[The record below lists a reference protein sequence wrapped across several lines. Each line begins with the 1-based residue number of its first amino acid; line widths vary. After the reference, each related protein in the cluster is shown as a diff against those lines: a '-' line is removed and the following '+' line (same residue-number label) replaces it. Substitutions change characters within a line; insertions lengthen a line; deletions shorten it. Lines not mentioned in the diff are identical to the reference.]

1 MIVTG
6 SRAEF
11 GLLRPVIDGVMAHRA
26 LEALVVASGSH
37 LLPPARTV
45 REVERAYTVAAHV
58 RMQRAT
64 PPPPP
69 TPPRT
74 AAATAGV
81 AARWES
87 ARDVGRGV
95 EGFARVFQRLHPDWV
110 VVLGDRVEA
119 FAAATAAALG
129 GVAVAHV
136 HGGDRAEGIADES
149 MRHAITKLSHL
160 HCAATPASAERLVRL
175 GERPEHVRVTGS
187 PAIDGLD
194 AVEPM
199 SDEEARALGDP
210 RTIVLHHP
218 SGLPPER
225 ERRMIHAILY
235 AVDTMGPGPVLAL
248 APNHDPGRGVIEEAL
263 RQRCRLPG
271 AMVDYTFR
279 GHFPVFRSRR
289 TPRAGDAE
297 EGFSAWHRA
306 EHLPRDRFVALLK
319 RLRADGAHS
328 GGLLIGN
335 SSAGLI
341 EARALGVRVV
351 NVGPRQDGRERG
363 PAVVDV
369 PETDLHLLASRVD
382 FAWGVEPSDEHPYG
396 DGRAGRRIADLL
408 AAVDPRDERLLRKRN
423 TY

>member
-1 MIVTG
+1 VVIVTG
-6 SRAEF
+6 SRAEY
-11 GLLRPVIDGVMAHRA
+11 GLLRPVIDAVAAHRS
-26 LEALVVASGSH
+26 LEALVVAAGSH

-45 REVERAYTVAAHV
+45 RQVERDYPVAAHV
-58 RMQRAT
+58 RLQRAD
-64 PPPPP
+64 
-69 TPPRT
+69 
-74 AAATAGV
+74 AAGT
-81 AARWES
+81 ARWES
-87 ARDVGRGV
+87 ARDVARGLD
-95 EGFARVFQRLHPDWV
+95 GFARVFQRLRPDWV

-119 FAAATAAALG
+119 FAAAAAASIG
-129 GVAVAHV
+129 GVAVAHI
-136 HGGDRAEGIADES
+136 HGGDRAEGIADEA

-160 HCAATPASAERLVRL
+160 HCAATPASAQRLVRL

-194 AVEPM
+194 AVAPM
-199 SDEEARALGDP
+199 TDQEARALGDP

-225 ERRMIHAILY
+225 ERRMIHAILH
-235 AVDTMGPGPVLAL
+235 AVDTMCPGGVLAL

-271 AMVDYTFR
+271 AMVEYAFR
-279 GHFPVFRSRR
+279 GHFPAFRARR
-289 TPRAGDAE
+289 TPRAGDTE
-297 EGFSAWHRA
+297 EGYPPWQWA
-306 EHLPRDRFVALLK
+306 EHLPRERFVALLK
-319 RLRADGAHS
+319 RLRPDGAHT

-363 PAVVDV
+363 PSVIDV
-369 PETDLHLLASRVD
+369 PEQDLHLLASRVD
-382 FAWGVEPSDEHPYG
+382 FAWGVEPSTDHPYG
-396 DGRAGRRIADLL
+396 DGRAGPRIAELL
-408 AAVDPRDERLLRKRN
+408 AAIDPRDERLLRKRN

>member
-1 MIVTG
+1 VVIVTG

-11 GLLRPVIDGVMAHRA
+11 GLLRPMIDGVIAHRA
-26 LEALVVASGSH
+26 LEALVVAAGSH

-45 REVERAYTVAAHV
+45 REVELAYTVAAHV
-58 RMQRAT
+58 RLQRAAA
-64 PPPPP
+64 P
-69 TPPRT
+69 PPRT
-74 AAATAGV
+74 AAATTGAAM

-95 EGFARVFQRLHPDWV
+95 DGFARVFQRLRPDWV

-175 GERPEHVRVTGS
+175 GERPEHVHVTGS

-218 SGLPPER
+218 SGLPPDR

-235 AVDTMGPGPVLAL
+235 AVDTMCPGPVLAL
-248 APNHDPGRGVIEEAL
+248 APNHDPGREVIEEAL

-271 AMVDYTFR
+271 AMVEYAFR
-279 GHFPVFRSRR
+279 GPCPVFRARR

-297 EGFSAWHRA
+297 EELSAWHWA

-363 PAVVDV
+363 PEVVDV
-369 PETDLHLLASRVD
+369 PETDLHMLASRVD
-382 FAWGVEPSDEHPYG
+382 FAWGVTPSDEHPYG